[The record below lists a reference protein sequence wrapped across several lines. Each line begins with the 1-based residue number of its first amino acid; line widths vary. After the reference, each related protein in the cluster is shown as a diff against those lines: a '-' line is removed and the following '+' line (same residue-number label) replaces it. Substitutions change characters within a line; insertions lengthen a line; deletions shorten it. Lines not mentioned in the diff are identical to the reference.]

1 MLGDLKLECAGSCV
15 QQLPGNMRQQAVNI
29 TQLVLAEHPQ
39 GWARRVTFS
48 VAQLHANLFP
58 TPNPSLSAPLMVLSV
73 SQRGANLLDFSSS
86 SYKTRFI
93 IVMHRE
99 AGVQCMNLGINAFK
113 MSVSQCLYVFA
124 IKTGGGGT
132 GKDQGKKVVRIPSG
146 CFSFVQEKWN
156 VFKLIFSLRINQPI
170 NTGLS
175 SACHLTFNL

>member
-73 SQRGANLLDFSSS
+73 SQRGANLLDFFFSSS
-86 SYKTRFI
+86 SYKTRII
-93 IVMHRE
+93 IVMHLE

-124 IKTGGGGT
+124 IKTGGLEKT
-132 GKDQGKKVVRIPSG
+132 RGKKWLESQVDAFHL
-146 CFSFVQEKWN
+146 CKKNEM
-156 VFKLIFSLRINQPI
+156 
-170 NTGLS
+170 S
-175 SACHLTFNL
+175 SN

>member
-73 SQRGANLLDFSSS
+73 SQRGANLLDFFFSSS

-93 IVMHRE
+93 IVMHLE

-113 MSVSQCLYVFA
+113 MSVSQCLYVFV
-124 IKTGGGGT
+124 IKTGGS
-132 GKDQGKKVVRIPSG
+132 GKDQGEKVVRIPSG
-146 CFSFVQEKWN
+146 CFSFVQEK
-156 VFKLIFSLRINQPI
+156 
-170 NTGLS
+170 
-175 SACHLTFNL
+175 

>member
-58 TPNPSLSAPLMVLSV
+58 TLSASLSAPLMVLSV
-73 SQRGANLLDFSSS
+73 SQRGANLLDFFFSSS

-93 IVMHRE
+93 SVMHLK

-124 IKTGGGGT
+124 IKTGGT
-132 GKDQGKKVVRIPSG
+132 WKDQGKRVVRIPSG
-146 CFSFVQEKWN
+146 RFSFVQEKWN
-156 VFKLIFSLRINQPI
+156 VFKLIFSLQINQPI